1 MVRRRALLAY
11 EMEFV
16 SHLTIRAHPPTSF
29 ARLEGILHNWRYRG
43 EVYQLYKREGDHF
56 PGHSPE
62 VRDTFEQ
69 SPPPPSG
76 FRIGPDYFYPIDG

>member
-1 MVRRRALLAY
+1 MSRAPMWALHAY

-29 ARLEGILHNWRYRG
+29 DRLEGVLDNSHYRG
-43 EVYQLYKREGDHF
+43 EVYQLYKREGALF
-56 PGHSPE
+56 AGHSPE

-69 SPPPPSG
+69 SPPPPDG
-76 FRIGPDYFYPIDG
+76 FRVGPDYF